1 MDSHFA
7 PESAASIS
15 DLRSPSLATEQSPES
30 SITSKP
36 RSASASAIRRPKSSA
51 MLWDSMHDASTDSW
65 IASLQDGRVSLTAL
79 PESGAESLT
88 SGGFGKTSLESSERP
103 ELRSSLAKTLA
114 DCSATPI
121 AQLAEG
127 NWKTSQQTLWG
138 GWEPFSGIWPRW
150 GLCQCGEVYELPTW
164 EPRTVDRE
172 FSFWPT
178 SRAEDSESTGAHRG
192 AADTLTSATAAWQTP
207 AVDSFRS
214 RGGERKD
221 EMGLD
226 QQARFWNTPRTI
238 TGAGESGE
246 RKKQLGL
253 MESGGGDL
261 QAQTENWPTPTGATG
276 GRVKQFAQGGMPLD
290 GFTRNWPSPAA
301 SRDHRDPNLLSYQ
314 ERSGSKKGEQLP
326 NFVEHHWKTPHGLQ
340 YRPEAGDP
348 GGGGEFAKEAEH
360 WGPSLPDRPIPFG
373 LTFYQRVRILRR
385 LCHQLQQ
392 RLPSPYGKGRSIFR
406 PKLNPI
412 FVDWLMGWPDGWS
425 SVDRVYSAEEME
437 SYLCRQR
444 QYLLF
449 LLGELG

>member
-15 DLRSPSLATEQSPES
+15 DLRLHSLATEQSSES
-30 SITSKP
+30 NITSKP

-51 MLWDSMHDASTDSW
+51 MLWDSMQDASTDSW
-65 IASLQDGRVSLTAL
+65 IASLQDGRASLTAL

-88 SGGFGKTSLESSERP
+88 SDGFGKTSLESSERP
-103 ELRSSLAKTLA
+103 ELRFSLEKTLA

-121 AQLAEG
+121 AQLTEG
-127 NWKTSQQTLWG
+127 NWKTSQKTLWG

-207 AVDSFRS
+207 MVSDTEGSRLYDGKRGTGCNSQAEAWQTPAVDSFRS

-226 QQARFWNTPRTI
+226 QQARFW
-238 TGAGESGE
+238 
-246 RKKQLGL
+246 
-253 MESGGGDL
+253 
-261 QAQTENWPTPTGATG
+261 
-276 GRVKQFAQGGMPLD
+276 
-290 GFTRNWPSPAA
+290 PSPA

-326 NFVEHHWKTPHGLQ
+326 NFVKHHWKTSHGLQ

-360 WGPSLPDRPIPFG
+360 WDPSLPDRPIQFG

-385 LCHQLQQ
+385 LCRQLQQ
-392 RLPSPYGKGRSIFR
+392 RLPSPYGKGRSIFKR
-406 PKLNPI
+406 KLNPI

-425 SVDRVYSAEEME
+425 SVDHAYSAAEME